1 MNIVVSSTEQLK
13 FGYSLK
19 SILFVCFIKAIFPP
33 INYDDEPSVSKGI
46 MSQLPSSHLFIHRVQ
61 AKLLNSVYSLRKKPM
76 PATALI
82 FHLIVTDRASH
93 APVLIDSVDAI
104 PLQALYGLCA
114 DVVLSDSIVYG
125 FLIQNPAQP
134 LILSEVRQGS
144 GINSLYCRLPRIM
157 RLPE

>member
-1 MNIVVSSTEQLK
+1 
-13 FGYSLK
+13 
-19 SILFVCFIKAIFPP
+19 
-33 INYDDEPSVSKGI
+33 
-46 MSQLPSSHLFIHRVQ
+46 MSQLPSSHLFIHRVP
-61 AKLLNSVYSLRKKPM
+61 AKLLNRVYALRKKPM

-125 FLIQNPAQP
+125 FLFQNPTQP
-134 LILSEVRQGS
+134 PILSEVRQGS
-144 GINSLYCRLPRIM
+144 GINSLYCRLPGLCGCLNDLIHWTFDIPQHLFRIILCSCFQN
-157 RLPE
+157 RIDDPQCLTGYYNQ

>member
-1 MNIVVSSTEQLK
+1 
-13 FGYSLK
+13 
-19 SILFVCFIKAIFPP
+19 
-33 INYDDEPSVSKGI
+33 
-46 MSQLPSSHLFIHRVQ
+46 MSQLPSSHLFIHRVP
-61 AKLLNSVYSLRKKPM
+61 AKLLNRVYALRKKPM

-93 APVLIDSVDAI
+93 APVLINSVDAI

-134 LILSEVRQGS
+134 PILSEVRQGS
-144 GINSLYCRLPRIM
+144 GINSLYCRLPPDYAAAGMTSCIGRVRSLGVVAGAYFVPGVRIV
-157 RLPE
+157 

>member
-1 MNIVVSSTEQLK
+1 
-13 FGYSLK
+13 
-19 SILFVCFIKAIFPP
+19 
-33 INYDDEPSVSKGI
+33 
-46 MSQLPSSHLFIHRVQ
+46 MSQLPSSHLFIHRVP
-61 AKLLNSVYSLRKKPM
+61 AKLLNRVYALRKKPM

-134 LILSEVRQGS
+134 PLSAEVRQGS
-144 GINSLYCRLPRIM
+144 GINSLYCRLPLIM
-157 RLPE
+157 RLPECSHPLVVLYPSASFPDHTLFLFSESYR

>member
-1 MNIVVSSTEQLK
+1 
-13 FGYSLK
+13 
-19 SILFVCFIKAIFPP
+19 
-33 INYDDEPSVSKGI
+33 
-46 MSQLPSSHLFIHRVQ
+46 
-61 AKLLNSVYSLRKKPM
+61 M

-134 LILSEVRQGS
+134 PILSEVRQGS
-144 GINSLYCRLPRIM
+144 GINSLYCRLPLIM
-157 RLPE
+157 RLPECPYPLDV